1 MLVLHDGIWKDWA
14 LVCLESLSGGI
25 SLFPASIFTSPFA
38 TLYRRVNLAFFLLSS
53 RVGHCSFWSIVST
66 DEVLWYL
73 FVTYL
78 ADLLCIISSLFMS
91 LYRWGSHTE
100 LAYSTVGLTNAVYA
114 FSLMSLF
121 TMYKFLLRNL
131 MVLFAFWQM
140 FCIWALH
147 FRSDA
152 MEKALS

>member
-14 LVCLESLSGGI
+14 LVCLESLSGGN
-25 SLFPASIFTSPFA
+25 SLLPASIFTSPFA

-53 RVGHCSFWSIVST
+53 CVGHCSFWSIVST

-78 ADLLCIISSLFMS
+78 ADLCIISSLCMS
-91 LYRWGSHTE
+91 FCRRGSHTE
-100 LAYSTVGLTNAVYA
+100 LAYSTVGLTNDVYA

-121 TMYKFLLRNL
+121 TMFKFFLRNP
-131 MVLFAFWQM
+131 MVLFAF
-140 FCIWALH
+140 
-147 FRSDA
+147 
-152 MEKALS
+152 